1 MARSLTDAAYRLT
14 LLGMSNLP
22 RAALF
27 LNGRYDLSARAY
39 YERSA
44 RQANTFCVFADGGA
58 KTLQWLNTAP
68 NAALIVGDFDSFN
81 PSALNNGSAAQIE
94 RRWEGQTDKDL
105 TDGQLALHA
114 ALERQT
120 RQIDIHGAFPRQDA
134 FDHDH
139 FLGNLLL
146 LYEAHDRGA
155 EARLSE
161 PKEALY
167 LCVETLALR
176 REGDRLNRVSFL
188 PFAGGARV
196 RRTEGLRWPLLNFNL
211 SNRRANALR
220 NEFLPDADH
229 IRVQLDERSPPVYVA
244 HNWS

>member
-1 MARSLTDAAYRLT
+1 
-14 LLGMSNLP
+14 MSNRL

-27 LNGRYDLSARAY
+27 LNGRYDLSARAF

-44 RQANTFCVFADGGA
+44 QQCGAICVFADGGA
-58 KTLQWLNTAP
+58 RVLNWLDPTP
-68 NAALIVGDFDSFN
+68 NDALIIGDFDSIN
-81 PSALNNGSAAQIE
+81 LSKLKNRGALIDYQWERQI
-94 RRWEGQTDKDL
+94 DKDL

-114 ALERQT
+114 ALEHQP

-146 LYEAHDRGA
+146 LREAHDAGA

-161 PKEALY
+161 PKEAVY
-167 LCVETLALR
+167 LCVDKLSLR
-176 REGDRLNRVSFL
+176 REGSGLNRVSFL
-188 PFAGGARV
+188 PFAGEARV
-196 RRTEGLRWPLLNFNL
+196 CRTEGLRWPLLNFSL

-220 NEFLPDADH
+220 NEYLPDADH
-229 IRVQLDERSPPVYVA
+229 VRVQLEERSAPVYVV
-244 HNWS
+244 HNWT

>member
-1 MARSLTDAAYRLT
+1 
-14 LLGMSNLP
+14 MSNRL

-27 LNGRYDLSARAY
+27 LNGRYDLSARAF

-44 RQANTFCVFADGGA
+44 RQANTVCVFADGGA
-58 KTLQWLNTAP
+58 ETLEWLDAAP
-68 NAALIVGDFDSFN
+68 NAALIIGDFDSFN
-81 PSALNNGSAAQIE
+81 LSALEDSSFAHIE

-114 ALERQT
+114 ALELQR

-146 LYEAHDRGA
+146 LYEAHDLGA

-167 LCVETLALR
+167 LCVEKLSLR
-176 REGDRLNRVSFL
+176 RKGSGLNRVSFL
-188 PFAGGARV
+188 PFAGEARV
-196 RRTEGLRWPLLNFNL
+196 CSTEGLRWPLLSFSL

-229 IRVQLDERSPPVYVA
+229 VRIQMDERSPPVYVA

>member
-1 MARSLTDAAYRLT
+1 
-14 LLGMSNLP
+14 MSNCL

-27 LNGRYDLSARAY
+27 LNGRYDLSARAF

-44 RQANTFCVFADGGA
+44 QQRGTVCVFADGGA
-58 KTLQWLNTAP
+58 RVLGWLDPAP
-68 NAALIVGDFDSFN
+68 NRPLVIGDFDSLD
-81 PSALNNGSAAQIE
+81 PSELKNGGALIE

-114 ALERQT
+114 ALERQP

-146 LYEAHDRGA
+146 LREAHDAGA

-167 LCVETLALR
+167 LCVEKLSIQ
-176 REGDRLNRVSFL
+176 REGSGLNRVSFL
-188 PFAGGARV
+188 PFAGEARV
-196 RRTEGLRWPLLNFNL
+196 CRTEGLRWQLLNFSL

-229 IRVQLDERSPPVYVA
+229 VRVQMDERSAPAYVV
-244 HNWS
+244 HNWT